1 MGSLKDLT
9 TLSKLVNYIEEDTKN
24 TEKALKSL
32 KYNPASRPFEMKFP
46 VIEKFYRNPSL
57 QKRIANTCRAIG
69 DEQYKKS
76 NVKADMTSWFMHETD
91 KDFEIIANKAIE
103 IAHDNSPS
111 AVALATYDCWGAVYK
126 KGDWSKNHDHWPQ
139 IWSWVYNVECC
150 DDCAPLVF
158 HDSRDDVN
166 SDHAYSLKPK
176 SGRFT
181 MFPGW
186 IKHSVPKHDCDHDRI
201 IVAGNISADPYH
213 IIGFAQARDRERKIT
228 K

>member
-1 MGSLKDLT
+1 MSS
-9 TLSKLVNYIEEDTKN
+9 LSKLVNYIEEDTKN

-69 DEQYKKS
+69 DEQYKKT

-213 IIGFAQARDRERKIT
+213 CLLYTSDAADE
-228 K
+228 

>member
-126 KGDWSKNHDHWPQ
+126 KGDW
-139 IWSWVYNVECC
+139 
-150 DDCAPLVF
+150 
-158 HDSRDDVN
+158 
-166 SDHAYSLKPK
+166 
-176 SGRFT
+176 
-181 MFPGW
+181 
-186 IKHSVPKHDCDHDRI
+186 
-201 IVAGNISADPYH
+201 
-213 IIGFAQARDRERKIT
+213 
-228 K
+228 

>member
-1 MGSLKDLT
+1 MSS
-9 TLSKLVNYIEEDTKN
+9 LSKLVNYIEEDTKN

-69 DEQYKKS
+69 DEQYKKT

-111 AVALATYDCWGAVYK
+111 AVALATYDCWGAV
-126 KGDWSKNHDHWPQ
+126 SKNHDHWPQ

-158 HDSRDDVN
+158 HDSRDDVH

>member
-1 MGSLKDLT
+1 MSS
-9 TLSKLVNYIEEDTKN
+9 LSKLVNYIEEDTKN

-69 DEQYKKS
+69 DEQYKKT

-158 HDSRDDVN
+158 HDRRDDVH
-166 SDHAYSLKPK
+166 SDHAYFLKPK

-213 IIGFAQARDRERKIT
+213 IIGFAQARNRERKIT